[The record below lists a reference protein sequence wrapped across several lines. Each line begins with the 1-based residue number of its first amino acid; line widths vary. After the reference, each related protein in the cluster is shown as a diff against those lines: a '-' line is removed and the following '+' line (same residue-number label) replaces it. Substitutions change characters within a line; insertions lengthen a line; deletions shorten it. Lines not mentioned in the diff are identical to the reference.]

1 MRRARRSLAL
11 LAASLLS
18 HGVLAADIAAHST
31 GGRSPSGPEGASAP
45 SSAPAIAPL
54 VIAPQP
60 ALARPA
66 RHANFG
72 TESASG
78 DARHVAD
85 WIVDSGDNQ
94 RLPFLIVDKKNA
106 RVFAF
111 APTGEVRGAAAAL
124 LGMAP
129 GDDSSPG
136 IGQRNLSA
144 IRPDERTTPAG
155 RFVANLDRDLHGQ
168 EILWIDYD
176 TAIALHRVV
185 TRNPK
190 ERRAERLASPAT
202 EDKRISWGCIN
213 VPATFY
219 DKFVSPAFKKT
230 NGIVYIL
237 PDTRSVRETFGSY
250 DVDEHAREAYAT
262 AAALVTAKGGLHG
275 ERTIRLR

>member
-1 MRRARRSLAL
+1 MRRARRTLAL
-11 LAASLLS
+11 LAACLLS
-18 HGVLAADIAAHST
+18 HGVLAADDATHLT
-31 GGRSPSGPEGASAP
+31 GGHPPAGQEEARAP
-45 SSAPAIAPL
+45 MIVAPH
-54 VIAPQP
+54 
-60 ALARPA
+60 LARPA
-66 RHANFG
+66 RHANFAA
-72 TESASG
+72 ESAS
-78 DARHVAD
+78 DDVRHVAD
-85 WIVDSGDNQ
+85 WVVDAGDNQ

-111 APTGEVRGAAAAL
+111 ASTGELRGAAAAL

-144 IRPDERTTPAG
+144 IAPGERTTPAG

-185 TRNPK
+185 TRNPR
-190 ERRAERLASPAT
+190 ERRAERLASST
-202 EDKRISWGCIN
+202 IEDKRISWGCVN
-213 VPATFY
+213 VPAAFY
-219 DKFVSPAFKKT
+219 DKFVSPAFRKT

-237 PDTRSVRETFGSY
+237 PDTRSVSETFGSY
-250 DVDEHAREAYAT
+250 DVDEHARQAA
-262 AAALVTAKGGLHG
+262 AAALASPTRSIQQS

>member
-1 MRRARRSLAL
+1 MQRARRTLAL
-11 LAASLLS
+11 LAACLLS
-18 HGVLAADIAAHST
+18 HGVLAADNATHST
-31 GGRSPSGPEGASAP
+31 EGRAPAGPEGASAP
-45 SSAPAIAPL
+45 MIVAPH
-54 VIAPQP
+54 
-60 ALARPA
+60 LARPA

-72 TESASG
+72 AESASD

-85 WIVDSGDNQ
+85 WVVDAGDNQ

-111 APTGEVRGAAAAL
+111 ASTGELRGAAAAL

-144 IRPDERTTPAG
+144 IPPEERTTPAG

-176 TAIALHRVV
+176 TAIAMHRVV
-185 TRNPK
+185 TSNPK
-190 ERRAERLASPAT
+190 EHRVERLASPAT
-202 EDKRISWGCIN
+202 EDKRISWGCVN
-213 VPATFY
+213 VPAAFY
-219 DKFVSPAFKKT
+219 DKFVSPAFRKT

-250 DVDEHAREAYAT
+250 DVDEHAQQAL
-262 AAALVTAKGGLHG
+262 AAAPGSNEGRAQG